1 MQSAKKWGKVLMVRG
16 KVLSLPQP
24 TKNEYE
30 TARSNNQAQRAFNGD
45 RQTRIRACAENVA
58 TAPGPNPAASRR
70 NVGLLSVHDNEGG
83 KWKGYYLGD
92 GIQTVRQAVRRIAEG
107 GPE

>member
-1 MQSAKKWGKVLMVRG
+1 MVRG

-45 RQTRIRACAENVA
+45 RQTRIRAGFENMA
-58 TAPGPNPAASRR
+58 IAPGPNPAASRR
-70 NVGLLSVHDNEGG
+70 NVGLLSVHDHEGRER
-83 KWKGYYLGD
+83 KRHYLGD
-92 GIQTVRQAVRRIAEG
+92 GLSSLREVVRRIAEG